1 MFCGEYSHSLDSKK
15 RMILPAKLR
24 DELGENVVMTKNVDR
39 CVSLYP
45 AERWSAFTAK
55 LDTLP
60 DIETR
65 QVKRFL
71 YAAAFET
78 TVDGQGRILVAPNLC
93 TYAGLDKNVKV
104 IGVGDHIEIWDEA
117 RWAEENSSENTA
129 DITSLLI
136 RLGF

>member
-1 MFCGEYSHSLDSKK
+1 MFCGEYSHNLDSKK

-45 AERWSAFTAK
+45 AERWVAFTAK

-71 YAAAFET
+71 YSAAFET

-93 TYAGLDKNVKV
+93 AYAGLDRAVKV

-117 RWAEENSSENTA
+117 RWNEENSSENTA
-129 DITSLLI
+129 EITDLLI

>member
-1 MFCGEYSHSLDSKK
+1 MFCGEYSHNLDSKK

-24 DELGENVVMTKNVDR
+24 EELGETVVMTKSVDR

-45 AERWSAFTAK
+45 LERWHTFTAK

-78 TVDGQGRILVAPNLC
+78 VVDGQGRILVAPNLC
-93 TYAGLDKNVKV
+93 EYAGLNKSVKV
-104 IGVGDHIEIWDEA
+104 IGVGDHIEIWDEE
-117 RWAEENSSENTA
+117 RWADENSSENTA
-129 DITSLLI
+129 DITNLLI
-136 RLGF
+136 KLGF

>member
-1 MFCGEYSHSLDSKK
+1 MFCGEYSHNLDSKK

-24 DELGENVVMTKNVDR
+24 EELGENVVMTKNVDR
-39 CVSLYP
+39 CVSLYL
-45 AERWSAFTAK
+45 AERWNAFTAK

-71 YAAAFET
+71 YSAAFET

-93 TYAGLDKNVKV
+93 TYAGLDKSVKV

-117 RWAEENSSENTA
+117 RWTEENSSENTA

>member
-1 MFCGEYSHSLDSKK
+1 MFCGEYSHNLDSKK

-24 DELGENVVMTKNVDR
+24 EELGENVVMTKSVDR

-45 AERWSAFTAK
+45 VERWNAFTAK

-78 TVDGQGRILVAPNLC
+78 AVDGQGRILVAPNLC
-93 TYAGLDKNVKV
+93 DYAGLNKSVKV
-104 IGVGDHIEIWDEA
+104 IGVGDHIEIWDEE

-129 DITSLLI
+129 DITNLLI
-136 RLGF
+136 KLGF

>member
-1 MFCGEYSHSLDSKK
+1 MFCGEYSHNLDSKK

-24 DELGENVVMTKNVDR
+24 DELGETVVMTKSVDR
-39 CVSLYP
+39 CVALYP
-45 AERWSAFTAK
+45 MERWHAFTAK

-78 TVDGQGRILVAPNLC
+78 SVDGQGRILVAPNLC
-93 TYAGLDKNVKV
+93 EYAGLSKSVKV
-104 IGVGDHIEIWDEA
+104 IGVGDHIEIWDEK

-129 DITSLLI
+129 DLTDLLI
-136 RLGF
+136 KLGF